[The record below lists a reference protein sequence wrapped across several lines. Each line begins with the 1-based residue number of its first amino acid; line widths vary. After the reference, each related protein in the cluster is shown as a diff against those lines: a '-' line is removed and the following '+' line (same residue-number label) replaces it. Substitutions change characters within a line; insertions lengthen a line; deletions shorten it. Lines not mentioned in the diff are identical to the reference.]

1 MLPPRTLRGFF
12 TEELRTG
19 GRRVGFRL
27 QILDGRA
34 ATLAHRRFPSA
45 HQVGPYGVDLAAL
58 DAIVAAALTPATGT
72 ALYGIDEI
80 GKMEC
85 LSARFVAAVC
95 SLLDGPVPVLATV
108 SQRGGG
114 FMAAVRERPDTLVW
128 EVTQRNREALPA
140 MIRAWFQRPV
150 ATPQTPGA
158 LLDPPSPA

>member
-1 MLPPRTLRGFF
+1 LLPPRTLRGFF

-58 DAIVAAALTPATGT
+58 DAIVAAALNV
-72 ALYGIDEI
+72 IDEI

-85 LSARFVAAVC
+85 LSARFVTAVC

-140 MIRAWFQRPV
+140 MIRAWLQRPV